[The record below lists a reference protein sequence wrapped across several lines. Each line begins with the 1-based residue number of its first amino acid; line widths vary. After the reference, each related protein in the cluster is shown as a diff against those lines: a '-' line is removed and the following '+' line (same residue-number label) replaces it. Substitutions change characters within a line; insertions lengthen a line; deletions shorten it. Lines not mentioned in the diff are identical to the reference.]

1 MTLLG
6 KIFTF
11 VILIMSTAFGVL
23 GMMVYASHRNW
34 KEAAEEVK
42 AEYTKNQTILSQQKV
57 RIDAL
62 KLQIKQ
68 EKVARAQVISN
79 LYAERDD
86 LQTQNASLTTERNNL
101 RAQAADLQ
109 ERLAQSSARVLDLD
123 NQNLTLKAEKIKLIE
138 SIQHQQNV
146 VIRLIDEIHQTSYT
160 KETLRERAEQLA
172 RDIAEMNRVMVA
184 YNLTKNSLTDHIPPA
199 IDAEVTNVSTKTKGL
214 IQISIGSNDGMK
226 EGHELDVLRGSIYVG
241 RMRLTYVDANSA
253 GGKMILQESPV
264 RVNDK
269 VTTKMLLRDKYSVT
283 SANK

>member
-34 KEAAEEVK
+34 KETAEKIK
-42 AEYTKNQTILSQQKV
+42 ADYTQNKGMVEQQKA
-57 RIDAL
+57 RIDVL

-86 LQTQNASLTTERNNL
+86 LQTQNAALTTERNNL
-101 RAQAADLQ
+101 RGQAADLQ

-123 NQNLTLKAEKIKLIE
+123 GQNLKLKEEKIKLIE
-138 SIQHQQNV
+138 SIQTQQGIV
-146 VIRLIDEIHQTSYT
+146 VKLIDEIHQTDYL

-172 RDIAEMNRVMVA
+172 RDIADYERVMVA
-184 YNLTKNSLTDHIPPA
+184 FNLNKNSLTDHIPPA
-199 IDAEVTNVSTKTKGL
+199 IDAEVTSVSTKSKGL
-214 IQISIGSNDGMK
+214 VQISIGANDGMK
-226 EGHELDVLRGSIYVG
+226 EGHMLDVLRGNVYVG
-241 RMRLTYVDANSA
+241 RMKLTYVDSNTS
-253 GGKMILQESPV
+253 GGKMILLESPV

-269 VTTKMLLRDKYSVT
+269 VTTKMLLKDKYSVT
-283 SANK
+283 TAGK